1 MASGYVYI
9 IDPHIQMNGK
19 PVVKIG
25 MTTRNPHRRLKE
37 LQTSLPHKASL
48 VRAVRFPDGKA
59 AERSLHKSLDTY
71 RVRSGGGMEFFFL
84 NSSEAVQI
92 VNKLAY
98 QISAWEAKAALDR
111 ELGRFSEQ
119 VSGDLS
125 LKITKWSIAAMF
137 VGVFAFF
144 TIQEGNFTSGFLAVL
159 FAALCGIWLFV
170 GLAAHFV
177 GDAIVRGIWGEEI
190 KAERDR
196 LLQKFPAA
204 KDAV

>member
-1 MASGYVYI
+1 
-9 IDPHIQMNGK
+9 
-19 PVVKIG
+19 
-25 MTTRNPHRRLKE
+25 
-37 LQTSLPHKASL
+37 
-48 VRAVRFPDGKA
+48 
-59 AERSLHKSLDTY
+59 
-71 RVRSGGGMEFFFL
+71 
-84 NSSEAVQI
+84 
-92 VNKLAY
+92 
-98 QISAWEAKAALDR
+98 
-111 ELGRFSEQ
+111 
-119 VSGDLS
+119 
-125 LKITKWSIAAMF
+125 MF